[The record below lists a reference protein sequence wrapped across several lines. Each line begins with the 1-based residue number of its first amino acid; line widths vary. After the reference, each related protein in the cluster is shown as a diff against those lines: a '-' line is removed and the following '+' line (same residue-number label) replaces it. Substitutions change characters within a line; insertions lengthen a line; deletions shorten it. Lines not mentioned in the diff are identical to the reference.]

1 MSEGNPSERNDTPVV
16 VVYTAAFCGY
26 CAGAKSLLSKKG
38 VEFIEIRI
46 DKEAGKREEMEQRAQ
61 RDTVPQIFIGDRH
74 IGGFDD
80 LVDLDMD
87 DELDPLLGI
96 SE

>member
-1 MSEGNPSERNDTPVV
+1 MNGSAYKKKTPEV
-16 VVYTAAFCGY
+16 VVYSAAFCGY
-26 CAGAKSLLSKKG
+26 CAGAKSLLQKKG
-38 VEFIEIRI
+38 VDYIEIRI
-46 DKEAGKREEMEQRAQ
+46 DKEAGKRAEMEQRTG
-61 RDTVPQIFIGDRH
+61 RSSVPQIFIGDQH

-96 SE
+96 E

>member
-1 MSEGNPSERNDTPVV
+1 MNEKPQVV
-16 VVYTAAFCGY
+16 IYTAAFCGY
-26 CAGAKSLLSKKG
+26 CSGAKNLLGKKG
-38 VEFIEIRI
+38 VDYLEIRI
-46 DKEAGKREEMEQRAQ
+46 DKEAGKREEMEQRSH

-74 IGGFDD
+74 VGGFDD

-96 SE
+96 E